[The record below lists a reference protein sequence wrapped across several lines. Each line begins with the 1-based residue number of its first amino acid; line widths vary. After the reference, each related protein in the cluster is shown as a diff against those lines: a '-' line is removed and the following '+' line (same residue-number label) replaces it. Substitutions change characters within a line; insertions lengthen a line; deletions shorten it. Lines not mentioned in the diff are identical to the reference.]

1 MKNQRITDRQKT
13 HLNGFA
19 LVLALLLMAFVLL
32 LILSMTT
39 LLQVESRA
47 ASNSLQILHAR
58 ENARLALML
67 AIGQLQKH
75 AGPDQRVTARADILG
90 DGNFDPSCKF
100 WTGVWDSTD
109 PAATPT
115 WLVSGVS
122 VSPRIAPPVPIT
134 MEVGFS
140 ASSHH
145 PDQSNHFLPTRVAAQ
160 DLDHGQYA
168 WWISDEGMKAATS
181 VHQALHEALEA
192 LPEGERYLDYNLNSN
207 KVLPAR
213 HDPNFDYHL
222 LFDINDPG
230 SSTKALMDHVIYQDQ
245 IAILATN
252 KSQDD
257 RDTIQ
262 AAFRHDH
269 TLRNRFVLSDP
280 RNGGL
285 KKDLSFL
292 KTLDIATTT
301 QAQLDTLYSEPNHLI
316 TKESIQL
323 VQFRGNPTA
332 HPSNEIIGMQ
342 LGEDTIETTEAKA
355 NHFDLLPVITELQI
369 SLGIAA
375 EDGDPTNNSTTDSS
389 VYLVYKVYLELWNP
403 YTVPIM
409 IGDNNLPDSLGF
421 SDIAV
426 EIKNLPN
433 FNITNNNS
441 ASSAIGSIP
450 NIRIKWSDHR
460 RPKILRPGMVFRTS
474 LPLDSGSIS
483 NPHGD
488 NNSGTI
494 QQVLGVSILGNRS
507 DNYTG
512 SFTFNSSAVDITLQ
526 AINASNQER
535 EMLTIELKNYSD
547 FSIDYDYNSYNNR
560 ASWLKRVPTSSTGAW
575 GMNTHSLEVP
585 GYAFA
590 FRYRMLDEQ
599 EAPGAIADISNWLSE
614 YDIRSRSISVDI
626 SSWDLNEAWTSTPA
640 LPYDFRVNGA
650 DADLST
656 FEPSESFKGDHF
668 FHYETS
674 GSYTGRRDRIA
685 RFIDP
690 PISEVTDLGAFRS
703 LKYKDYTANS
713 IGSSW
718 GGDLNDH
725 YDRYYF
731 STLPD
736 PKIIEWDGVAPLA
749 NGRIAHHVEI
759 PQLIDPNAAEH
770 LFIENGFN
778 LNSTSKQSWKSL
790 LSSKSFPENTYGFRY
805 EQAADSTPP
814 EWDTHAAAIERITVT
829 QPQAMVHN
837 LSERANDSRFNF
849 VSRAGS
855 TDYLNAFSIDNL
867 NWLNSLQY
875 PTFYQSIRELTEA
888 DVAALSTAIVQQ
900 LQQYHKANGH
910 PPLSMAA
917 WLNSGLLQDAINA
930 VPSLNNRKNGTDL
943 IPAHTPAHISQATLL
958 NALGPFSFVRSDT
971 FRIRAYGAA
980 QNESNDELQSEAYLE
995 AVLQRLPDEPSNRR
1009 FGRSFKILHIQWIA
1023 PINQSPPLR

>member
-1 MKNQRITDRQKT
+1 MKNQRIIDRQKT
-13 HLNGFA
+13 HLKGFA

-90 DGNFDPSCKF
+90 EGNFDPSCKF

-160 DLDHGQYA
+160 DLDQGQYA

-181 VHQALHEALEA
+181 VHQALHEALDA

-207 KVLPAR
+207 KVLHAR

-230 SSTKALMDHVIYQDQ
+230 SSTKVLMDHVIYQDQ
-245 IAILATN
+245 VAILATN

-292 KTLDIATTT
+292 KTLDFSTTT
-301 QAQLDTLYSEPNHLI
+301 QAQLDTLYNEPNHLI
-316 TKESIQL
+316 TKGSIQL

-342 LGEDTIETTEAKA
+342 ISEDTIAKTEATA
-355 NHFDLLPVITELQI
+355 NHFDLLPVISELQI

-375 EDGDPTNNSTTDSS
+375 EDGNAAHSSTTDSS

-474 LPLDSGSIS
+474 LPLDSGSLS
-483 NPHGD
+483 NSHGD

-749 NGRIAHHVEI
+749 NGRAAHHVEI

-805 EQAADSTPP
+805 EQADDSNPP

-837 LSERANDSRFNF
+837 LSERASDSRFNF

-930 VPSLNNRKNGTDL
+930 VPSLNSRKNGTDL

-995 AVLQRLPDEPSNRR
+995 AVLQRLPDEQSNRR

>member
-1 MKNQRITDRQKT
+1 
-13 HLNGFA
+13 
-19 LVLALLLMAFVLL
+19 
-32 LILSMTT
+32 
-39 LLQVESRA
+39 
-47 ASNSLQILHAR
+47 
-58 ENARLALML
+58 
-67 AIGQLQKH
+67 
-75 AGPDQRVTARADILG
+75 
-90 DGNFDPSCKF
+90 
-100 WTGVWDSTD
+100 
-109 PAATPT
+109 
-115 WLVSGVS
+115 
-122 VSPRIAPPVPIT
+122 
-134 MEVGFS
+134 
-140 ASSHH
+140 
-145 PDQSNHFLPTRVAAQ
+145 
-160 DLDHGQYA
+160 
-168 WWISDEGMKAATS
+168 
-181 VHQALHEALEA
+181 
-192 LPEGERYLDYNLNSN
+192 
-207 KVLPAR
+207 
-213 HDPNFDYHL
+213 
-222 LFDINDPG
+222 
-230 SSTKALMDHVIYQDQ
+230 
-245 IAILATN
+245 
-252 KSQDD
+252 
-257 RDTIQ
+257 
-262 AAFRHDH
+262 
-269 TLRNRFVLSDP
+269 
-280 RNGGL
+280 
-285 KKDLSFL
+285 
-292 KTLDIATTT
+292 
-301 QAQLDTLYSEPNHLI
+301 
-316 TKESIQL
+316 
-323 VQFRGNPTA
+323 
-332 HPSNEIIGMQ
+332 
-342 LGEDTIETTEAKA
+342 
-355 NHFDLLPVITELQI
+355 
-369 SLGIAA
+369 
-375 EDGDPTNNSTTDSS
+375 
-389 VYLVYKVYLELWNP
+389 
-403 YTVPIM
+403 
-409 IGDNNLPDSLGF
+409 
-421 SDIAV
+421 
-426 EIKNLPN
+426 
-433 FNITNNNS
+433 
-441 ASSAIGSIP
+441 
-450 NIRIKWSDHR
+450 
-460 RPKILRPGMVFRTS
+460 
-474 LPLDSGSIS
+474 
-483 NPHGD
+483 
-488 NNSGTI
+488 
-494 QQVLGVSILGNRS
+494 
-507 DNYTG
+507 
-512 SFTFNSSAVDITLQ
+512 
-526 AINASNQER
+526 
-535 EMLTIELKNYSD
+535 MLTIELKNYAD

-575 GMNTHSLEVP
+575 GMNTNSLEVP

-599 EAPGAIADISNWLSE
+599 EAPGAIADISNWLSA

-626 SSWDLNEAWTSTPA
+626 DSWDLNEAWSSNPI

-703 LKYKDYTANS
+703 LKYKDYPANS
-713 IGSSW
+713 IGNSW

-736 PKIIEWDGVAPLA
+736 PKIVEWDGMAPLA
-749 NGRIAHHVEI
+749 NGRIAHHIEI
-759 PQLIDPNAAEH
+759 PQLIDPDAGEH

-778 LNSTSKQSWKSL
+778 LNSTSKESWKSV

-805 EQAADSTPP
+805 EQADDSNPP

-837 LSERANDSRFNF
+837 LSERASDSRFNF

-995 AVLQRLPDEPSNRR
+995 AVLQRLPDEQSNRR

-1023 PINQSPPLR
+1023 PIN

>member
-1 MKNQRITDRQKT
+1 MKPHCVINRQNS
-13 HLNGFA
+13 HLDGFA

-32 LILSMTT
+32 LILSMTA

-47 ASNSLQILHAR
+47 ASNSLQILQAR
-58 ENARLALML
+58 EHARLALML

-90 DGNFDPSCKF
+90 DGNFDPSTRF
-100 WTGVWDSTD
+100 WTGVWDTTD
-109 PAATPT
+109 PTAAPT
-115 WLVSGVS
+115 WLVSGAS
-122 VSPRIAPPVPIT
+122 ATPRIAPLDPIT

-140 ASSHH
+140 VSSNN
-145 PDQSNHFLPTRVAAQ
+145 PNQSNNFLPTRVAAQ
-160 DLDHGQYA
+160 GLDHGQYA

-181 VHQALHEALEA
+181 VHEALHKALDA
-192 LPEGERYLDYNLNSN
+192 LPEGDRYLDYNFNSN
-207 KVLPAR
+207 KLLHAR

-222 LFDINDPG
+222 LFDINDQ
-230 SSTKALMDHVIYQDQ
+230 SSSIKELLDQVIYQDQ
-245 IAILATN
+245 IEILAAN
-252 KSQDD
+252 KSQAD
-257 RDTIQ
+257 REKIRAT
-262 AAFRHDH
+262 FRHDH

-280 RNGGL
+280 SNGGL

-292 KTLDIATTT
+292 KTLDFATTT
-301 QAQLDTLYSEPNHLI
+301 QAQLDTLYNEPNNLI
-316 TKESIQL
+316 TKGAIQL
-323 VQFRGNPTA
+323 LQFRGNPTA

-342 LGEDTIETTEAKA
+342 LGEDTIATTEAKA
-355 NHFDLLPVITELQI
+355 NYFDLLPVITELQV
-369 SLGIAA
+369 SLGIASEGGNA
-375 EDGDPTNNSTTDSS
+375 SNSSTTDSS

-409 IGDNNLPDSLGF
+409 IGDSNMPDSLGF

-426 EIKNLPN
+426 EIENLPN

-441 ASSAIGSIP
+441 ASSVIGSIP

-460 RPKILRPGMVFRTS
+460 SSKILRPGMVFQTT
-474 LPLDSGSIS
+474 LPLDSGSSS
-483 NPHGD
+483 NSHGD

-494 QQVLGVSILGNRS
+494 QQVLAGSILGNRS
-507 DNYTG
+507 DDYTG
-512 SFTFNSSAVDITLQ
+512 TFTFNSSPVEITLQ

-535 EMLTIELKNYSD
+535 EMITIELKNYSD
-547 FSIDYDYNSYNNR
+547 FTIDYDYNSYNNR

-575 GMNTHSLEVP
+575 GMNTNSLEVP

-599 EAPGAIADISNWLSE
+599 EAPGAIDDISNWLSE

-626 SSWDLNEAWTSTPA
+626 DSWDLNEAWTSTPA

-674 GSYTGRRDRIA
+674 SSYTGRRDRIA

-690 PISEVTDLGAFRS
+690 PISEVTDLGAFRG
-703 LKYKDYTANS
+703 LKYKDYPANS
-713 IGSSW
+713 IGNSW

-736 PKIIEWDGVAPLA
+736 PKNVEWDSTIPLA
-749 NGRIAHHVEI
+749 NGRITHHIDI
-759 PQLIDPNAAEH
+759 PQLIDTDAAEH

-778 LNSTSKQSWKSL
+778 LNSTSKESWKSL
-790 LSSKSFPENTYGFRY
+790 LSSKSFPENTYDFRY
-805 EQAADSTPP
+805 EQADDSNAP
-814 EWDTHAAAIERITVT
+814 EWDTHATAIDRITVT
-829 QPQAMVHN
+829 QPHAMVHN
-837 LSERANDSRFNF
+837 LSERPSDSRFNF
-849 VSRAGS
+849 VSRADRS
-855 TDYLNAFSIDNL
+855 DYLNAFSIDNI

-888 DVAALSTAIVQQ
+888 DVEDLSSAIVQQ
-900 LQQYHKANGH
+900 LQMYYEDNGH
-910 PPLSMAA
+910 PPLSMAD

-930 VPSLNNRKNGTDL
+930 VPSLNNRENDTDL
-943 IPAHTPAHISQATLL
+943 IPPHTPAHISQATLL

-971 FRIRAYGAA
+971 FRIRAYGSAR
-980 QNESNDELQSEAYLE
+980 NERNDDPQSEAYLE
-995 AVLQRLPDEPSNRR
+995 AVLQRLPDEQSNSL
-1009 FGRSFKILHIQWIA
+1009 FGRSFKILNIQWIA
-1023 PINQSPPLR
+1023 PIN

>member
-1 MKNQRITDRQKT
+1 MKPHFVINRQNS
-13 HLNGFA
+13 HLDGFA

-32 LILSMTT
+32 LILSMTA

-47 ASNSLQILHAR
+47 ASNSLQILQAR
-58 ENARLALML
+58 EHARLALML

-90 DGNFDPSCKF
+90 DGNFDPSTRF
-100 WTGVWDSTD
+100 WTGVWDTTD
-109 PAATPT
+109 PTAAPT
-115 WLVSGVS
+115 WLVSGAS
-122 VSPRIAPPVPIT
+122 ATPRIAPLDPIT

-140 ASSHH
+140 VSSNN
-145 PDQSNHFLPTRVAAQ
+145 PNQSNNFLPTRVAAQ
-160 DLDHGQYA
+160 GLDHGQYA

-181 VHQALHEALEA
+181 VHEALHKALDA
-192 LPEGERYLDYNLNSN
+192 LPEGDRYLDYNLNSN
-207 KVLPAR
+207 KLLHAR

-222 LFDINDPG
+222 LFDINDQ
-230 SSTKALMDHVIYQDQ
+230 SSSIKELLDQVIYQDQ
-245 IAILATN
+245 IEILAAN
-252 KSQDD
+252 KSQAD
-257 RDTIQ
+257 REKIRAT
-262 AAFRHDH
+262 FRHDH

-280 RNGGL
+280 SNGGL

-292 KTLDIATTT
+292 KTLDLATTT
-301 QAQLDTLYSEPNHLI
+301 QAQLDTLYNEPNNLI
-316 TKESIQL
+316 TKGAIQL
-323 VQFRGNPTA
+323 LQFRGNPTA

-342 LGEDTIETTEAKA
+342 LGEDTIATTEAKA
-355 NHFDLLPVITELQI
+355 NYFDLLPVITELQV
-369 SLGIAA
+369 SLGIASEGGNA
-375 EDGDPTNNSTTDSS
+375 SNSSTTDSS

-409 IGDNNLPDSLGF
+409 IGDSNMPDSLGF

-426 EIKNLPN
+426 EIENLPN

-441 ASSAIGSIP
+441 ASSVIGSIP

-460 RPKILRPGMVFRTS
+460 SPKILRPGMVFQTT
-474 LPLDSGSIS
+474 LPLDSGSSS
-483 NPHGD
+483 NSHGD

-494 QQVLGVSILGNRS
+494 QQVLAGSILGNRS
-507 DNYTG
+507 DDYTG
-512 SFTFNSSAVDITLQ
+512 TFTFNSSPVEITLQ

-535 EMLTIELKNYSD
+535 EMITIELKNYSD
-547 FSIDYDYNSYNNR
+547 FTIDYDYNSYNNR

-575 GMNTHSLEVP
+575 GMNTNSLEVP

-599 EAPGAIADISNWLSE
+599 EAPGAIDDISNWLSE

-626 SSWDLNEAWTSTPA
+626 DSWDLNEAWTSTPA

-674 GSYTGRRDRIA
+674 SSYTGRRDRIA

-690 PISEVTDLGAFRS
+690 PISEVTDLGAFRG
-703 LKYKDYTANS
+703 LKYKDYPANS
-713 IGSSW
+713 IGNSW

-736 PKIIEWDGVAPLA
+736 PKNVEWDSTIPLA
-749 NGRIAHHVEI
+749 NGRITHHIDI
-759 PQLIDPNAAEH
+759 PQLIDTDAAEH

-778 LNSTSKQSWKSL
+778 LNSTSKESWKSL
-790 LSSKSFPENTYGFRY
+790 LSSKSFPENTYDFRY
-805 EQAADSTPP
+805 EQADDSNAP
-814 EWDTHAAAIERITVT
+814 EWDTHATAIDRITVT
-829 QPQAMVHN
+829 QPHAMVHN
-837 LSERANDSRFNF
+837 LSERPSDSRFNF
-849 VSRAGS
+849 VSRADRS
-855 TDYLNAFSIDNL
+855 DYLNAFSIDNI

-888 DVAALSTAIVQQ
+888 DVEDLSSAIVQQ
-900 LQQYHKANGH
+900 LQMYYEDNGH
-910 PPLSMAA
+910 PPLSMAD

-930 VPSLNNRKNGTDL
+930 VPSLNNRENDTDL
-943 IPAHTPAHISQATLL
+943 IPPHTPAHISQATLL

-971 FRIRAYGAA
+971 FRIRAYGSAR
-980 QNESNDELQSEAYLE
+980 NERNDDPQSEAYLE
-995 AVLQRLPDEPSNRR
+995 AVLQRLPDEQSNSL
-1009 FGRSFKILHIQWIA
+1009 FGRSFKILNIQWIA
-1023 PINQSPPLR
+1023 PIN

>member
-1 MKNQRITDRQKT
+1 MKNQRIIDRQKT

-90 DGNFDPSCKF
+90 DGNFDPSCRF

-145 PDQSNHFLPTRVAAQ
+145 PDQSNHFLPTRVTAQ

-168 WWISDEGMKAATS
+168 WWISDEGLKAATS
-181 VHQALHEALEA
+181 FHQALHEALEA

-207 KVLPAR
+207 KVLHAR

-230 SSTKALMDHVIYQDQ
+230 SSTKVLMDHVIYQDQ
-245 IAILATN
+245 VAILAAN

-292 KTLDIATTT
+292 KTLDFSTTT
-301 QAQLDTLYSEPNHLI
+301 QAQLDTLYNEPNHLI

-375 EDGDPTNNSTTDSS
+375 EDGNAAHSSTTDSS

-450 NIRIKWSDHR
+450 NIRVKWSDHR

-474 LPLDSGSIS
+474 LPLDSGSLS
-483 NPHGD
+483 NSHGD

-547 FSIDYDYNSYNNR
+547 FSIDYDYNSYNKR

-599 EAPGAIADISNWLSE
+599 ESPGSIADISNWLSE

-640 LPYDFRVNGA
+640 LPYDFSVNGA

-749 NGRIAHHVEI
+749 NGRAAHHVEI

-805 EQAADSTPP
+805 EQADDSNPP

-837 LSERANDSRFNF
+837 LSERASDSRFNF

-995 AVLQRLPDEPSNRR
+995 AVLQRLPDEQSNRR

>member
-1 MKNQRITDRQKT
+1 MKNQRIIDRQKT

-90 DGNFDPSCKF
+90 DGNFDPSCRF

-145 PDQSNHFLPTRVAAQ
+145 PDQSNHFLPTRVTAQ

-181 VHQALHEALEA
+181 VRQALHEALEA

-207 KVLPAR
+207 KVLHAR

-230 SSTKALMDHVIYQDQ
+230 SSTKVLMDHVIYQDQ
-245 IAILATN
+245 VAILAAN

-292 KTLDIATTT
+292 KTLDFSTTT
-301 QAQLDTLYSEPNHLI
+301 QAQLDTLYNEPNHLI

-375 EDGDPTNNSTTDSS
+375 EDGNAAHSSTTDSS

-450 NIRIKWSDHR
+450 NIRVKWSDHR

-474 LPLDSGSIS
+474 LPLDSGSLS
-483 NPHGD
+483 NSHGD

-599 EAPGAIADISNWLSE
+599 ESPGSIADISNWLSE

-640 LPYDFRVNGA
+640 LPYDFSVNGA

-736 PKIIEWDGVAPLA
+736 PKIIEWDGVASLA
-749 NGRIAHHVEI
+749 NGRAAHHVEI

-790 LSSKSFPENTYGFRY
+790 LSSKSFPKNTYGFRY
-805 EQAADSTPP
+805 EQADDSNPP

-837 LSERANDSRFNF
+837 LSERASDSRFNF

-995 AVLQRLPDEPSNRR
+995 AVLQRLPDEQSNRR